1 MRNSSKK
8 LKSLQVTFLFGHMA
22 NDWCHGAI
30 YILLP
35 AIGLT
40 FDLRPSQLGLLVTI
54 YAFGAALAYLPAG
67 IIADRFQNQGRLLLL
82 TFWWVGIGY
91 IAASRAPGFLS
102 LAFLLAIAG
111 MGDATWHPIA
121 TGILTRQMPS
131 RRGQA
136 LGVHAIGG
144 TLATVLSPLLVGFL
158 LAVMN
163 WRDVM
168 VVSAAVPLLMG
179 LVFLWYHR
187 AVPRSYGNRISRSDL
202 GELRK
207 TWTSASGLTLIAG
220 IATYNMALIAL
231 ITIMPLFLQR
241 AGGFTTSQTG
251 VVFALAMLI
260 GAIGQ
265 PWVGRLSD
273 AKGRRGVFI
282 VGSVIGVSAAIFAAL
297 PLAQG
302 WLSIS
307 LVLAVGALTA
317 VRSVALALAVDFA
330 GQREATT
337 LGFVYL
343 LTDGV
348 GAFGAI
354 LAGVVGNFQLQYAF
368 LLSAGFSIIS
378 IASIFAMGRTHH
390 PSSLHQS

>member
-1 MRNSSKK
+1 
-8 LKSLQVTFLFGHMA
+8 MA

-35 AIGLT
+35 AIGLA

-67 IIADRFQNQGRLLLL
+67 IVADRVQNQGRLLLL

-102 LAFLLAIAG
+102 LALLLAFAG

-121 TGILTRQMPS
+121 TGVLTRQMPD

-136 LGVHAIGG
+136 LGIHAIGG

-158 LAVMN
+158 LAVLN

-179 LVFLWYHR
+179 LVFLRYHR
-187 AVPRSYGNRISRSDL
+187 AVPHSSGKRISRSDL
-202 GELRK
+202 RDLKK
-207 TWTSASGLTLIAG
+207 TWSSPAGLILIAG
-220 IATYNMALIAL
+220 ISTYNMAVMAL

-241 AGGFTTSQTG
+241 SGGFTTGQTG
-251 VVFALAMLI
+251 IVFASAMLI

-265 PWVGRLSD
+265 PWIGRLSD
-273 AKGRRGVFI
+273 AKSRRGIFI
-282 VGSVIGVSAAIFAAL
+282 VGSLLGVAAAIAAAL
-297 PLAQG
+297 PLATG
-302 WLSIS
+302 WISIS
-307 LVLAVGALTA
+307 LVLAIGVLVAI
-317 VRSVALALAVDFA
+317 RSGVLALAVDFA

-337 LGFVYL
+337 LGFVFVL
-343 LTDGV
+343 MDGV

-354 LAGVVGNFQLQYAF
+354 LAGVVGDFQLHYAF
-368 LLSAGFSIIS
+368 LLAAGFSIIS
-378 IASIFAMGRTHH
+378 IAAMFAVNRSRR
-390 PSSLHQS
+390 PAPLH

>member
-1 MRNSSKK
+1 
-8 LKSLQVTFLFGHMA
+8 MA

-35 AIGLT
+35 AIGLA

-54 YAFGAALAYLPAG
+54 YSFGAALAYLPAG
-67 IIADRFQNQGRLLLL
+67 IVADRVRNQGRLLLL

-102 LAFLLAIAG
+102 LALLLAFAG

-121 TGILTRQMPS
+121 TGVLTRQMPD

-136 LGVHAIGG
+136 LGIHAIGG

-158 LAVMN
+158 LAVLN

-179 LVFLWYHR
+179 LVFLRYHR
-187 AVPRSYGNRISRSDL
+187 AVPHSSGKRISRSDL
-202 GELRK
+202 RDLKK
-207 TWTSASGLTLIAG
+207 TWSSPSGLTLIAG
-220 IATYNMALIAL
+220 ISTYNMAVMAL

-241 AGGFTTSQTG
+241 SGGFTTGQTG
-251 VVFALAMLI
+251 IVFASAMLI

-265 PWVGRLSD
+265 PWIGRLSD
-273 AKGRRGVFI
+273 TKGRQGIFI
-282 VGSVIGVSAAIFAAL
+282 VGSLLGVAAAIVAAL
-297 PLAQG
+297 PLATG
-302 WLSIS
+302 WISIS
-307 LVLAVGALTA
+307 LVLAIGVLVAI
-317 VRSVALALAVDFA
+317 RSGVLALAVDFA

-337 LGFVYL
+337 LGFVFAL
-343 LTDGV
+343 MDGV

-354 LAGVVGNFQLQYAF
+354 LAGVVGDFQLHYAF
-368 LLSAGFSIIS
+368 LLAAGFSIIS
-378 IASIFAMGRTHH
+378 IAAIFAVNRSRR
-390 PSSLHQS
+390 PAPLH

>member
-1 MRNSSKK
+1 MSNSSKK
-8 LKSLQVTFLFGHMA
+8 LKTLQFTFLFGHMA

-40 FDLRPSQLGLLVTI
+40 FGLRPSQLGLLVTI

-67 IIADRFQNQGRLLLL
+67 IIADRFRNQGRLLLL

-102 LAFLLAIAG
+102 LALLLAFAG

-121 TGILTRQMPS
+121 TGVLTRQMPG

-136 LGVHAIGG
+136 LGIHAIGG

-158 LAVMN
+158 LAVLN

-168 VVSAAVPLLMG
+168 MVSAAVPLLMG
-179 LVFLWYHR
+179 LVFIRYHR
-187 AVPRSYGNRISRSDL
+187 AVPHSTSKRITRSDL
-202 GELRK
+202 GDLRK
-207 TWTSASGLTLIAG
+207 TWSSSSGLTLIAG
-220 IATYNMALIAL
+220 ISTYNMAVMAL

-241 AGGFTTSQTG
+241 SGGFTPGQTG
-251 VVFALAMLI
+251 IVFASAMLI

-265 PWVGRLSD
+265 PWVGRFSD

-282 VGSVIGVSAAIFAAL
+282 VGSVIGVSAAMFAAL
-297 PLAQG
+297 PLAPV
-302 WLSIS
+302 WISIS
-307 LVLAVGALTA
+307 LVLSVGILVAI
-317 VRSVALALAVDFA
+317 RSGVLALAVDFA

-337 LGFVYL
+337 LGFVFVL
-343 LTDGV
+343 MDGV
-348 GAFGAI
+348 GAFGAM
-354 LAGVVGNFQLQYAF
+354 LAGIVGDFQLHYAF
-368 LLSAGFSIIS
+368 LLAAGFSIIS
-378 IASIFAMGRTHH
+378 IAAIFAVDRTRR
-390 PSSLHQS
+390 PASPHQS

>member
-1 MRNSSKK
+1 
-8 LKSLQVTFLFGHMA
+8 MA
-22 NDWCHGAI
+22 NDWCNGAI

-40 FDLRPSQLGLLVTI
+40 FGLRPSQLGLLVTI

-67 IIADRFQNQGRLLLL
+67 IIADRFRNQGRLLLL

-102 LAFLLAIAG
+102 LALLLAFAG

-121 TGILTRQMPS
+121 TGVLTRQMPG

-136 LGVHAIGG
+136 LGIHAIGG

-158 LAVMN
+158 LAVLN

-168 VVSAAVPLLMG
+168 MVSAAVPLLMG
-179 LVFLWYHR
+179 LVFIRYHR
-187 AVPRSYGNRISRSDL
+187 AVPHSTSKRITRSDL
-202 GELRK
+202 GNLRK
-207 TWTSASGLTLIAG
+207 TWSSSSGLTLIAG
-220 IATYNMALIAL
+220 ISTYNMAVMAL

-241 AGGFTTSQTG
+241 SGGFTPGQTG
-251 VVFALAMLI
+251 IVFASAMLI

-265 PWVGRLSD
+265 PWVGRFSD

-282 VGSVIGVSAAIFAAL
+282 VGSVIGVSAAMFAAL
-297 PLAQG
+297 PLAPV
-302 WLSIS
+302 WISIS
-307 LVLAVGALTA
+307 LVLSVGILVAIRSAV
-317 VRSVALALAVDFA
+317 LALAVDFA

-337 LGFVYL
+337 LGFVFVL
-343 LTDGV
+343 MDGV
-348 GAFGAI
+348 GAFGAM
-354 LAGVVGNFQLQYAF
+354 LAGIVGDFQLHYAF
-368 LLSAGFSIIS
+368 LLAAGFSIIS
-378 IASIFAMGRTHH
+378 IAAIFAVDRTRR
-390 PSSLHQS
+390 PASPLCGL

>member
-1 MRNSSKK
+1 MANSSKK
-8 LKSLQVTFLFGHMA
+8 LKRLQFTFLFGHMA

-40 FDLRPSQLGLLVTI
+40 FDLQPSQLGLLVTI

-91 IAASRAPGFLS
+91 IAASRAPGFWS
-102 LAFLLAIAG
+102 LALLLAFAG

-121 TGILTRQMPS
+121 TGVLTRQMPG

-136 LGVHAIGG
+136 LGVRAIGG

-168 VVSAAVPLLMG
+168 VVSAAAPLLMG
-179 LVFLWYHR
+179 LVFLGYYR
-187 AVPRSYGNRISRSDL
+187 TVPRSSARRISRSDL
-202 GELRK
+202 SDLKK
-207 TWTSASGLTLIAG
+207 TWTSPSGLTLIAG
-220 IATYNMALIAL
+220 ISTYNMAVMAL

-241 AGGFTTSQTG
+241 SGDFTPGQTG
-251 VVFALAMLI
+251 IVFASAMLI

-265 PWVGRLSD
+265 PWVGRFSD

-282 VGSVIGVSAAIFAAL
+282 VGSVIGVSAAMFAAL
-297 PLAQG
+297 PLAPV
-302 WLSIS
+302 WISIS
-307 LVLAVGALTA
+307 LVLSVGILVAI
-317 VRSVALALAVDFA
+317 RSGVLALAVDFA

-337 LGFVYL
+337 LGFVFVL
-343 LTDGV
+343 MEGV
-348 GAFGAI
+348 GAFGAM
-354 LAGVVGNFQLQYAF
+354 LAGIVGDFQLHYAF
-368 LLSAGFSIIS
+368 LLAAGFSIIS
-378 IASIFAMGRTHH
+378 ITAIFSVDRTRR
-390 PSSLHQS
+390 PA

>member
-1 MRNSSKK
+1 
-8 LKSLQVTFLFGHMA
+8 MA

-35 AIGLT
+35 AIGLA

-67 IIADRFQNQGRLLLL
+67 IVADRVQNQGRLLLL

-102 LAFLLAIAG
+102 LALLLAFAG

-121 TGILTRQMPS
+121 TGVLTRQMPD

-136 LGVHAIGG
+136 LGIHAIGG

-158 LAVMN
+158 LAVLN

-179 LVFLWYHR
+179 LVFLRYHR
-187 AVPRSYGNRISRSDL
+187 AVPHSSGKRISRSDL
-202 GELRK
+202 GDLKK
-207 TWTSASGLTLIAG
+207 TWSSPSGLTLIAG
-220 IATYNMALIAL
+220 ISTYNMAVMAL

-241 AGGFTTSQTG
+241 SGGFTTGQTG
-251 VVFALAMLI
+251 IVFASAMLI

-265 PWVGRLSD
+265 PWIGRLSD
-273 AKGRRGVFI
+273 AKGRRGIFI
-282 VGSVIGVSAAIFAAL
+282 VGSLLGVAAAIVAAL
-297 PLAQG
+297 PLATG
-302 WLSIS
+302 WITIS
-307 LVLAVGALTA
+307 LVLAIGVLIAI
-317 VRSVALALAVDFA
+317 RSGVLALAVDFA

-337 LGFVYL
+337 LGFVFVL
-343 LTDGV
+343 MDGV
-348 GAFGAI
+348 GAFGAL
-354 LAGVVGNFQLQYAF
+354 LAGVVGDFQLHYAF
-368 LLSAGFSIIS
+368 LLAAGFSIIS
-378 IASIFAMGRTHH
+378 IAAIFAANPGRR
-390 PSSLHQS
+390 PASLH

>member
-1 MRNSSKK
+1 
-8 LKSLQVTFLFGHMA
+8 MA

-35 AIGLT
+35 AIGLA

-67 IIADRFQNQGRLLLL
+67 IVADRVQNQGRLLLL

-102 LAFLLAIAG
+102 LALLLAFAG

-121 TGILTRQMPS
+121 TGVLTRQMPD

-136 LGVHAIGG
+136 LGIHAIGG

-158 LAVMN
+158 LAVLN

-179 LVFLWYHR
+179 LVFLRYHR
-187 AVPRSYGNRISRSDL
+187 AVPHSSGKRISRSDL
-202 GELRK
+202 GDLKK
-207 TWTSASGLTLIAG
+207 TWSSPAGLILIAG
-220 IATYNMALIAL
+220 ISTYNMAVMAL

-241 AGGFTTSQTG
+241 SGGFTTGQTG
-251 VVFALAMLI
+251 IVFASAMLI

-265 PWVGRLSD
+265 PWIGRLSD
-273 AKGRRGVFI
+273 AKGRRGIFI
-282 VGSVIGVSAAIFAAL
+282 VGSLLGVAAAIVAAL
-297 PLAQG
+297 PLATG
-302 WLSIS
+302 WISIS
-307 LVLAVGALTA
+307 LVLAIGVLIAI
-317 VRSVALALAVDFA
+317 RSGVLALAVDFA

-337 LGFVYL
+337 LGFVFAL
-343 LTDGV
+343 MDGV

-354 LAGVVGNFQLQYAF
+354 LAGVVGDFQLHYAF
-368 LLSAGFSIIS
+368 LLAAGFSIIS
-378 IASIFAMGRTHH
+378 IAAIFAVNRGRR
-390 PSSLHQS
+390 PASLH

>member
-1 MRNSSKK
+1 MSNSSKK
-8 LKSLQVTFLFGHMA
+8 LKTLQFTFLFGHMA

-40 FDLRPSQLGLLVTI
+40 FGLRPSQLGLLVTI

-67 IIADRFQNQGRLLLL
+67 IIADRFRNQGRLLLL

-102 LAFLLAIAG
+102 LALLLAFAG

-121 TGILTRQMPS
+121 TGVLTRQMPG

-136 LGVHAIGG
+136 LGIHAIGG

-158 LAVMN
+158 LAVLN

-168 VVSAAVPLLMG
+168 MVSAAVPLLMG
-179 LVFLWYHR
+179 LVFIRYHR
-187 AVPRSYGNRISRSDL
+187 AVPHSTSKRITRSDL
-202 GELRK
+202 GDLRK
-207 TWTSASGLTLIAG
+207 TWSSSSGLTLIAG
-220 IATYNMALIAL
+220 ISTYNMAVMAL

-241 AGGFTTSQTG
+241 SGGFTPGQTG
-251 VVFALAMLI
+251 IVFASAMLI
-260 GAIGQ
+260 GAVGQ
-265 PWVGRLSD
+265 PWVGRFSD

-282 VGSVIGVSAAIFAAL
+282 VGSVIGVSAAMFAAL
-297 PLAQG
+297 PLSPI
-302 WLSIS
+302 WISIS
-307 LVLAVGALTA
+307 LVLSVGILVAIRSAV
-317 VRSVALALAVDFA
+317 LALAVDFA

-337 LGFVYL
+337 LGFVFVL
-343 LTDGV
+343 MDGV
-348 GAFGAI
+348 GAFGAM
-354 LAGVVGNFQLQYAF
+354 LAGIVGDFQLHYAF
-368 LLSAGFSIIS
+368 LLAAGFSIIS
-378 IASIFAMGRTHH
+378 IAAIFAVDRTRR
-390 PSSLHQS
+390 PASPHQS

>member
-1 MRNSSKK
+1 
-8 LKSLQVTFLFGHMA
+8 MA

-35 AIGLT
+35 AIGLA

-67 IIADRFQNQGRLLLL
+67 IVADRVQNQGRLLLL

-102 LAFLLAIAG
+102 LALLLAFAG

-121 TGILTRQMPS
+121 TGVLTRQMPD

-136 LGVHAIGG
+136 LGIHAIGG

-158 LAVMN
+158 LAVLN

-179 LVFLWYHR
+179 LVFLRYHR
-187 AVPRSYGNRISRSDL
+187 AVPHSSGKRISRSDL
-202 GELRK
+202 RDLKK
-207 TWTSASGLTLIAG
+207 TWSSPVGLILIAG
-220 IATYNMALIAL
+220 ISTYNMAVMAL

-241 AGGFTTSQTG
+241 SGGLTTGQTG
-251 VVFALAMLI
+251 IVFASAMLI

-265 PWVGRLSD
+265 PWIGRLSD
-273 AKGRRGVFI
+273 TKGRQGIFI
-282 VGSVIGVSAAIFAAL
+282 VGSLLGVAAAIVAAL
-297 PLAQG
+297 PLATG
-302 WLSIS
+302 WISIS
-307 LVLAVGALTA
+307 LVLAIGVLIAI
-317 VRSVALALAVDFA
+317 RSGVLALAVDFA

-337 LGFVYL
+337 LGFVFAL
-343 LTDGV
+343 MDGV

-354 LAGVVGNFQLQYAF
+354 LAGVVGDFQLHYAF
-368 LLSAGFSIIS
+368 LLAAGFSIIS
-378 IASIFAMGRTHH
+378 IAAMFAVNRSHR
-390 PSSLHQS
+390 PAPLH

>member
-1 MRNSSKK
+1 
-8 LKSLQVTFLFGHMA
+8 MA

-35 AIGLT
+35 AIGLA

-67 IIADRFQNQGRLLLL
+67 IVADRVQNQGRLLLL

-102 LAFLLAIAG
+102 LALLLAFAG

-121 TGILTRQMPS
+121 TSVLTRQMPD

-136 LGVHAIGG
+136 LGIHAIGG
-144 TLATVLSPLLVGFL
+144 TLATILSPLLVGFL
-158 LAVMN
+158 LVVLN

-168 VVSAAVPLLMG
+168 AVSAVVPLLMG
-179 LVFLWYHR
+179 LVFLRYHR
-187 AVPRSYGNRISRSDL
+187 AVPHSSEKRISRSDL
-202 GELRK
+202 GDLKK
-207 TWTSASGLTLIAG
+207 TWSSPAGLILIAG
-220 IATYNMALIAL
+220 ISTYNMAVMAL

-241 AGGFTTSQTG
+241 SGGFTPGQTG
-251 VVFALAMLI
+251 IVFASAMLI

-265 PWVGRLSD
+265 PWIGRLSD
-273 AKGRRGVFI
+273 TKGRQGIFI
-282 VGSVIGVSAAIFAAL
+282 VGSLLGVAAAIVAAL
-297 PLAQG
+297 PLATG
-302 WLSIS
+302 WISIS
-307 LVLAVGALTA
+307 LVLAIGVLVAI
-317 VRSVALALAVDFA
+317 RSGVLALAVDFA

-337 LGFVYL
+337 LGFVFAL
-343 LTDGV
+343 MDGV

-354 LAGVVGNFQLQYAF
+354 LAGVVGDFQLHYAF
-368 LLSAGFSIIS
+368 LLAAGFSIIS
-378 IASIFAMGRTHH
+378 IAAIFAVNRSRR
-390 PSSLHQS
+390 PAPLH

>member
-1 MRNSSKK
+1 
-8 LKSLQVTFLFGHMA
+8 MA

-35 AIGLT
+35 AIGLA

-67 IIADRFQNQGRLLLL
+67 IVADRVQNQGRLLLL

-102 LAFLLAIAG
+102 LALLLAFAG

-121 TGILTRQMPS
+121 TGVLTRQMPD

-136 LGVHAIGG
+136 LGIHAIGG

-158 LAVMN
+158 LAVLN

-179 LVFLWYHR
+179 LVFLRYHR
-187 AVPRSYGNRISRSDL
+187 AVPHSSGKRISRSDL
-202 GELRK
+202 GDLKK
-207 TWTSASGLTLIAG
+207 TWSSPVGLILIAG
-220 IATYNMALIAL
+220 ISTYNMAVMAL

-241 AGGFTTSQTG
+241 SGGFTTGQTG
-251 VVFALAMLI
+251 IVFASAMLI

-265 PWVGRLSD
+265 PWIGRLSD
-273 AKGRRGVFI
+273 TKGRQGIFI
-282 VGSVIGVSAAIFAAL
+282 VGSLLGVAAAIVAAL
-297 PLAQG
+297 PLAPG
-302 WLSIS
+302 WISIS
-307 LVLAVGALTA
+307 LVLAIGVLVAI
-317 VRSVALALAVDFA
+317 RSGVLALAVDFA

-337 LGFVYL
+337 LGFVFAL
-343 LTDGV
+343 MDGV

-354 LAGVVGNFQLQYAF
+354 LAGVVGDFQLHYAF
-368 LLSAGFSIIS
+368 LLAAGFSIIS
-378 IASIFAMGRTHH
+378 IAAMFAVNRSHR
-390 PSSLHQS
+390 PAPLH

>member
-1 MRNSSKK
+1 
-8 LKSLQVTFLFGHMA
+8 MA

-35 AIGLT
+35 AIGLA

-67 IIADRFQNQGRLLLL
+67 IVADRVQNQGRLLLL

-102 LAFLLAIAG
+102 LALLLAFAG

-121 TGILTRQMPS
+121 TGVLTRQMPD

-136 LGVHAIGG
+136 LGIHAIGG

-158 LAVMN
+158 LAVLN

-179 LVFLWYHR
+179 LVFLRYHR
-187 AVPRSYGNRISRSDL
+187 AVPHSSGKRISRSDL
-202 GELRK
+202 GDLKK
-207 TWTSASGLTLIAG
+207 TWSSPAGLILIAG
-220 IATYNMALIAL
+220 ISTYNMAVMAL

-241 AGGFTTSQTG
+241 SGGFTPGQTG
-251 VVFALAMLI
+251 IVFASAMLI

-265 PWVGRLSD
+265 PWIGRLSD
-273 AKGRRGVFI
+273 TKGRQGIFI
-282 VGSVIGVSAAIFAAL
+282 VGSLLGVAAAIVAAL
-297 PLAQG
+297 PLATG
-302 WLSIS
+302 WISIS
-307 LVLAVGALTA
+307 LVLAIGVLIAI
-317 VRSVALALAVDFA
+317 RSGVLALAVDFA

-337 LGFVYL
+337 LGFVFAL
-343 LTDGV
+343 MDGV

-354 LAGVVGNFQLQYAF
+354 LAGVVGDFQLHYAF
-368 LLSAGFSIIS
+368 LLAAGFSIIS
-378 IASIFAMGRTHH
+378 IAAIFAVNRSRR
-390 PSSLHQS
+390 PAPLH

>member
-1 MRNSSKK
+1 
-8 LKSLQVTFLFGHMA
+8 MA

-35 AIGLT
+35 AIGLA

-67 IIADRFQNQGRLLLL
+67 IVADRVRNQGRLLLL

-102 LAFLLAIAG
+102 LALLLAFAG

-121 TGILTRQMPS
+121 TGVLTRQMPD

-136 LGVHAIGG
+136 LGIHAIGG

-158 LAVMN
+158 LAVLN

-179 LVFLWYHR
+179 LVFLRYHR
-187 AVPRSYGNRISRSDL
+187 AVPHSSGKRISRSDL
-202 GELRK
+202 GDLKK
-207 TWTSASGLTLIAG
+207 TWSSPAGLILIAG
-220 IATYNMALIAL
+220 ISTYNMAVMAL

-241 AGGFTTSQTG
+241 SGGFTTGQTG
-251 VVFALAMLI
+251 IVFASAMLI

-265 PWVGRLSD
+265 PWIGRLSD
-273 AKGRRGVFI
+273 AKGRRGIFI
-282 VGSVIGVSAAIFAAL
+282 VGSLLGVAAAIVAAL
-297 PLAQG
+297 PLATG
-302 WLSIS
+302 WISIS
-307 LVLAVGALTA
+307 LVLAIGVLIAI
-317 VRSVALALAVDFA
+317 RSGVLALAVDFA

-337 LGFVYL
+337 LGFVFAL
-343 LTDGV
+343 MDGV

-354 LAGVVGNFQLQYAF
+354 LAGVVGDFQLHYAF
-368 LLSAGFSIIS
+368 LLAAGFSIIS
-378 IASIFAMGRTHH
+378 IAAMFAVNRSRR
-390 PSSLHQS
+390 PAPLH

>member
-1 MRNSSKK
+1 MSNSSKK
-8 LKSLQVTFLFGHMA
+8 LKTLQFTFLFGHMA

-40 FDLRPSQLGLLVTI
+40 FGLRPSQLGLLVTI

-67 IIADRFQNQGRLLLL
+67 IIADRFRNQGRLLLL

-102 LAFLLAIAG
+102 LALLLAFAG

-121 TGILTRQMPS
+121 TGVLTRQMPG

-136 LGVHAIGG
+136 LGIHAIGG

-158 LAVMN
+158 LAVLN

-168 VVSAAVPLLMG
+168 MVSAAVPLLMG
-179 LVFLWYHR
+179 LVFIRYHR
-187 AVPRSYGNRISRSDL
+187 TVPRSTSERITRSDL
-202 GELRK
+202 GNLKR
-207 TWTSASGLTLIAG
+207 TWSSSSGLTLIAG
-220 IATYNMALIAL
+220 ISTYNMAVMAL

-241 AGGFTTSQTG
+241 SGGFTPGQTG
-251 VVFALAMLI
+251 IVFASAMLI

-265 PWVGRLSD
+265 PWVGRFSD

-282 VGSVIGVSAAIFAAL
+282 VGSVIGVSAAMFAAL
-297 PLAQG
+297 PLAPV
-302 WLSIS
+302 WTSIS
-307 LVLAVGALTA
+307 LVLSVGILVAI
-317 VRSVALALAVDFA
+317 RSGVLALAVDFA

-337 LGFVYL
+337 LGFVFVL
-343 LTDGV
+343 MDGV
-348 GAFGAI
+348 GAFGAM
-354 LAGVVGNFQLQYAF
+354 LAGIVGDFQLHYAF
-368 LLSAGFSIIS
+368 LLAAGFSIIS
-378 IASIFAMGRTHH
+378 IAAIFAVDRTRR
-390 PSSLHQS
+390 PTSPHQS